1 MFRIGSFNVGIH
13 QDMLTGTHK
22 RKSMRKVER
31 VITICVTD
39 VGLHIMNLCGLG
51 GHRQGL
57 SAANISA
64 LDMKIFQGTEEYQGS
79 PSVSINSNYLTSW
92 GFDAD
97 TTQFGIKATR
107 PSKTYWLSSDIC
119 EPELVVHSFE
129 NGVGVILIL
138 GNLHVRTP
146 HEVNVSTKLKQRIL
160 TEALETLE
168 SEVPFDST
176 TQPVVLVLVGD
187 CNLSIEP
194 AEDAT
199 LPLQPHE
206 TGNESNWRTVWQ
218 VHTTTAALSGDLIF
232 VKGANAMS
240 FDLPFGSSERKAM
253 ELAFG
258 RTMHRDRGVWNDC
271 HDAIGI
277 ELRVKAEAEP
287 EPASK
292 RNRMCSD
299 QSDDDACQPGD
310 APQLFLLPYPRNG
323 GSVRT
328 VLDNVVPTSS
338 DDESQSLDEEEPNQ
352 TYLPELDSSSN
363 SSSNS

>member
-1 MFRIGSFNVGIH
+1 MAGISDGTVSMFRIGSFNVGIH

-31 VITICVTD
+31 VITTCVTD

-187 CNLSIEP
+187 CNLLKEA
-194 AEDAT
+194 AEEAT
-199 LPLQPHE
+199 QPLQPE
-206 TGNESNWRTVWQ
+206 KPDWRTVWH
-218 VHTTTAALSGDLIF
+218 VHTTKAAKGGDLIF
-232 VKGANAMS
+232 VKGAHARS
-240 FDLPFGSSERKAM
+240 FDLPSGFSHSDCG
-253 ELAFG
+253 L
-258 RTMHRDRGVWNDC
+258 TNDD

-277 ELRVKAEAEP
+277 ELRVMAEAEP
-287 EPASK
+287 EPPSK
-292 RNRMCSD
+292 RSR
-299 QSDDDACQPGD
+299 
-310 APQLFLLPYPRNG
+310 LL
-323 GSVRT
+323 RT
-328 VLDNVVPTSS
+328 NPTRKVL
-338 DDESQSLDEEEPNQ
+338 
-352 TYLPELDSSSN
+352 
-363 SSSNS
+363 